1 MAQLDGVVLTFT
13 STIMVF
19 SSLQPPL
26 ACTGAPSDLRPLDM
40 RAGRGENVLLS
51 MYLGHNNKKHIQEI
65 HIKISLC
72 MFTEKNRLI
81 YRLFKTQCQCHYQPK
96 HSRLFSVC
104 SMCTGLCK
112 CVYVMYLFLFP
123 S

>member
-51 MYLGHNNKKHIQEI
+51 MYLGHNNKKTHP
-65 HIKISLC
+65 
-72 MFTEKNRLI
+72 RDP
-81 YRLFKTQCQCHYQPK
+81 YQDF
-96 HSRLFSVC
+96 L
-104 SMCTGLCK
+104 
-112 CVYVMYLFLFP
+112 VYVYGKK
-123 S
+123 